1 MVGHPAQATHQA
13 RRMTRTCDLCPEP
26 AAVFLP
32 GDAGERCDLFMLR
45 REVKLRAWCLCCWHK
60 RFGSAAA

>member
-1 MVGHPAQATHQA
+1 
-13 RRMTRTCDLCPEP
+13 MTRTCDLCPEP

-45 REVKLRAWCLCCWHK
+45 REVPLRAWCLCCWHK